1 MLLIPLNDVV
11 TSTNWYLTWTVNQL
25 ISLKISY
32 PDENQNQFGCTVPNI
47 FFIAPAQSYDEN
59 SRTPPEPN
67 KENRPIFMRT
77 VPWQY
82 LLNFKERVSC
92 TYIFVSHR
100 IFQEPNLPICDSMI
114 YEILPSLEFN
124 CYFLELKQ

>member
-11 TSTNWYLTWTVNQL
+11 TSTNWCLTWTVNQL

-82 LLNFKERVSC
+82 LLNFKVSKNEFLVR
-92 TYIFVSHR
+92 TYFCYIVSFKKPIFRFAILWFMKFFRHSSLIA
-100 IFQEPNLPICDSMI
+100 IFLN
-114 YEILPSLEFN
+114 
-124 CYFLELKQ
+124 